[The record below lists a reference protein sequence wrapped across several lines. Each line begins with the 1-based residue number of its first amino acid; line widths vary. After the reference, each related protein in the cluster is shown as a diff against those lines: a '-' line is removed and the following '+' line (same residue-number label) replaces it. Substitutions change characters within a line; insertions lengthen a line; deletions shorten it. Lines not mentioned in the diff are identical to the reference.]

1 MARGSGAGGCSG
13 GAPVTVRQMRNANTC
28 HAQLL
33 NFSATPHRLPNHC
46 ACTIVPRE
54 TPGLEPQ
61 LCYKW
66 TGEQLFVVCPFS
78 SFEPVYY
85 CLSRPTT
92 GVRRVL
98 RRARGSLPGGVPSRC
113 RPDVGGG
120 Q

>member
-1 MARGSGAGGCSG
+1 MKSRFQTKQRPFARRWRVEAERAAAVG

-66 TGEQLFVVCPFS
+66 TGEQLFV
-78 SFEPVYY
+78 
-85 CLSRPTT
+85 
-92 GVRRVL
+92 
-98 RRARGSLPGGVPSRC
+98 
-113 RPDVGGG
+113 
-120 Q
+120 